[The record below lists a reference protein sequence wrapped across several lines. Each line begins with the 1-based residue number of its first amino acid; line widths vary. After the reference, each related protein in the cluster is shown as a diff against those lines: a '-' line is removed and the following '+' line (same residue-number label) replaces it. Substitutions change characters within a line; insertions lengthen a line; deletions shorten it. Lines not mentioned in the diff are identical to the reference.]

1 MYFEPIIKLLSNHR
15 NLNNLG
21 TPTTLNK
28 SQLSLLIRTS
38 LPPNQSNTNLQ
49 NEIQKTLWELEARG
63 EILSGGRNR
72 YCIAPPTVLTLEK
85 ENLNELIFRGDRAY
99 LSLAHQVLKTE
110 HNSNTIY
117 LHPQIDGGD
126 RIKTELNQVGIRF
139 LTITDSVK
147 HLPRPQKPS
156 QTILRSPWQDNPF
169 ERETIFQY
177 ITKNRVSQK
186 DRWMTVTYQQLSD
199 STLLK
204 LSSTEEYIWFQD
216 KQFHELEPDTALLA
230 MFYLDKERRCPIQLE
245 WNSSEGKLNLQGV
258 ILPSS
263 YARWL
268 WQLSQPD
275 TERYRTRCIKPINYP
290 LVEQAFQRLGCQ
302 LV

>member
-1 MYFEPIIKLLSNHR
+1 MYFKPIIKLLSNHR
-15 NLNNLG
+15 NPNNLAI
-21 TPTTLNK
+21 PTTLNK
-28 SQLSLLIRTS
+28 SQIILLIRSS
-38 LPPNQSNTNLQ
+38 LPPNQSQNNLQ
-49 NEIQKTLWELEARG
+49 NEIQKTLWELEAQG

-72 YCIAPPTVLTLEK
+72 YCMAPPTVLTLER

-110 HNSNTIY
+110 QNLDTVDLRPKIT
-117 LHPQIDGGD
+117 QFE
-126 RIKTELNQVGIRF
+126 RITTELNRVNIRF

-156 QTILRSPWQDNPF
+156 KTILRSPWQDNPF

-177 ITKNRVSQK
+177 VPKSKTSQK
-186 DRWMTVTYQQLSD
+186 ERWTTVTHEQLSD
-199 STLLK
+199 SILLK

-216 KQFHELEPDTALLA
+216 KQFYELEPDTALLA
-230 MFYLDKERRCPIQLE
+230 MFYLDKEMECPIQVE
-245 WNSSEGKLNLQGV
+245 WDSSVGKLNLQGV
-258 ILPSS
+258 ILPNA

-290 LVEQAFQRLGCQ
+290 LVERAFQRLGVQ